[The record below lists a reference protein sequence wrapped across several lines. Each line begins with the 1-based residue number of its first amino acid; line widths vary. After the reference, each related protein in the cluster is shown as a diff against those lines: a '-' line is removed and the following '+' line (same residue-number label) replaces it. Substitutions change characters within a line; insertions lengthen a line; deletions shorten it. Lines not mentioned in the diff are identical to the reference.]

1 MPSVIRND
9 AAIHYEVHGEGP
21 PMVFIPGTG
30 LRGSSWQP
38 QTDHFRQNFTCVTLD
53 LRGSGEST
61 GADENFTVA
70 DLAQDVAAVCDHA
83 GVRNAAVV
91 GLSLGS
97 AVAQE
102 LALAR
107 PDLFEAL
114 VLVATWSSTA
124 REHHIRRHF
133 ESRLYA
139 LEHGPIDVFAQFAFW
154 MSSPHL
160 YDHEPELQADV
171 ERQLRAHTSQNLA
184 GTAQHFRADLTHETR
199 DRLGQVGCRCLVVHG
214 EDDLITLP
222 WYNRTV
228 ANLLPAAQLVT
239 IARAGHL
246 VWLERPEELNR
257 AIEAFLSDGRRVRPE
272 ELRSAQL
279 GEAY

>member
-1 MPSVIRND
+1 MPTVIRDD
-9 AAIHYEVHGEGP
+9 ATIHYEVHGEGP
-21 PMVFIPGTG
+21 PMVLIPGTG

-38 QTDHFRQNFTCVTLD
+38 QTDHFRQGFTCVTLD

-61 GADENFTVA
+61 GADRSFTVA
-70 DLAQDVAAVCDHA
+70 DLAQDVAAVCDDA
-83 GVRNAAVV
+83 GVRGAAVV

-107 PDLFEAL
+107 PDLVDAL

-124 REHHIRRHF
+124 EEHHIRRHF

-139 LEHGPIDVFAQFAFW
+139 LERGPLDVFAQFAFW

-171 ERQLRAHTSQNLA
+171 ERQLREHTSQNLA

-199 DRLGQVGCRCLVVHG
+199 DRLAQIECRSLVVHG

-228 ANLLPAAQLVT
+228 ASQLPTAQLVT
-239 IARAGHL
+239 IPRAGHL
-246 VWLERPEELNR
+246 VWLERPRELN
-257 AIEAFLSDGRRVRPE
+257 AVIEAFLSDMSEHSPNGAAHATKR
-272 ELRSAQL
+272 
-279 GEAY
+279 